1 MKKAKFLMTLAIA
14 AMVGVFTAC
23 ENTPNTPV
31 GPGTGG
37 NEGGDST
44 SVAGPEATAVTVAE
58 FIAAPESKDVYY
70 ELTGTIG
77 GSINETYGNFD
88 LTDETGTVYVYGLT
102 AKYIAGGTND
112 KSYASLGLKAGDNI
126 TIRGYRGSYKDKVEV
141 MGAFFVKKNSSG
153 SGETATNTKET
164 ALTVTEA
171 RNNQNSS
178 IMWVKGYIVGGVNTD
193 QSANSIKDASGVI
206 FGTENV
212 RTTAIV
218 IAETKEEKDYTKCL
232 VIGFGDDSNTA
243 KAVLNLVDN
252 PTNLGK
258 EVFLKGKVMNAF
270 GVPGMK
276 TITEFDLEGY
286 EAPEIDFN
294 VPVMGIADLRALYKG
309 SDYTITENKKI
320 VGVVTS
326 DLEGGN
332 STSLKNLI
340 LTAEDNAA
348 GIAVRLTEDNTYA
361 MGDKLEITLNGLK
374 LSDYGQVIQLNN
386 VPVANVRKVGTATIT
401 PKAIT
406 IADIINDYAKYESCV
421 VSVKGTITPAS
432 GTTFGSSSQHV
443 SNTLSDGSNSITLFV
458 AKFAKF
464 VNETVPTGE
473 KTVTGIVG
481 RFTDDKKD
489 ELQLTM
495 RNMNDI
501 K

>member
-1 MKKAKFLMTLAIA
+1 MTLAIA

-23 ENTPNTPV
+23 ENTPSTPV

-37 NEGGDST
+37 EEGDST
-44 SVAGPEATAVTVAE
+44 TVAGPEATAVTVAE
-58 FIAAPESKDVYY
+58 FLAAPESKDVYY

-212 RTTAIV
+212 RATAIV

-232 VIGFGDDSNTA
+232 VIGFGDDSNAA

-286 EAPEIDFN
+286 EAPTVDFN
-294 VPVMGIADLRALYKG
+294 APAMSITDLRKLYTG
-309 SDYTITENKKI
+309 TATTIAEAKKI
-320 VGVVTS
+320 VGIVTS

-332 STSLKNLI
+332 SASLKNI
-340 LTAEDNAA
+340 IITAEDNSA
-348 GIAVRLTEDNTYA
+348 GINVRLTNDNTYA
-361 MGDKLEITLNGLK
+361 LGDKIEISLKGLQ
-374 LSDYGQVIQLNN
+374 LSEYKKVLQLNN
-386 VPVANVRKVGTATIT
+386 VPTANTQKIGTGTIT
-401 PKAIT
+401 PRETT
-406 IADIINDYAKYESCV
+406 IAEIIANYDNYESCV
-421 VSVKGTITPAS
+421 VTVKGTITAEK
-432 GTTFGSSSQHV
+432 GTTYGNSETHAN
-443 SNTLSDGSNSITLFV
+443 NTITDGNDSMTLFV
-458 AKFAKF
+458 SRYATFI
-464 VNETVPTGE
+464 NETIPTGE
-473 KTVTGIVG
+473 KSITGYVG
-481 RFTDDKKD
+481 RFNDTF
-489 ELQLTM
+489 QLNI
-495 RNMNDI
+495 RNLNDV